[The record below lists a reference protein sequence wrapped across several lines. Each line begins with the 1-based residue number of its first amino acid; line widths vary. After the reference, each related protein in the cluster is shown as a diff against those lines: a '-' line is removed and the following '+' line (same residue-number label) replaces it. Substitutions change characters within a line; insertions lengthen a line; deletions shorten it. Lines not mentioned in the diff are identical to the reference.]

1 MARSP
6 VELVIF
12 DCDGV
17 LVDSER
23 ICVRGDVMAMA
34 DPGCAFSEGEIVERF
49 VGSRTTVFD
58 DMREL
63 PGLPAAVTH

>member
-1 MARSP
+1 MRQGGR
-6 VELVIF
+6 
-12 DCDGV
+12 DGHGGPGM
-17 LVDSER
+17 R
-23 ICVRGDVMAMA
+23 VR
-34 DPGCAFSEGEIVERF
+34 EGEIVERF

>member
-1 MARSP
+1 MRQ
-6 VELVIF
+6 
-12 DCDGV
+12 
-17 LVDSER
+17 
-23 ICVRGDVMAMA
+23 GDVMFMA
-34 DPGCAFSEGEIVERF
+34 DPGCAFSEAEIVERF